1 MIQHGTKF
9 RSRKTVI
16 DGITFDSKAEA
27 RRYADLKLMERADLI
42 QGLELQP
49 SFELLPSF
57 RDKTGKSHRAIVY
70 RADFRYI
77 EVATGEIIVEDVK
90 GMETR
95 EFKMKRKMLLSR
107 YPETN
112 LRITA

>member
-16 DGITFDSKAEA
+16 DNITFDSKAEG
-27 RRYADLKLMERADLI
+27 RRYCDLKIMERAGLI
-42 QGLELQP
+42 RDLELQP
-49 SFELLPSF
+49 GFELLPSF
-57 RDKTGKSHRAIVY
+57 RDKTGTLHRAIKY
-70 RADFRYI
+70 IADFRYT
-77 EVATGEIIVEDVK
+77 EVATGLLIVEDVK

-95 EFKMKRKMLLSR
+95 EFKIKRKLLLSR

>member
-1 MIQHGTKF
+1 MIAHSKY

-27 RRYADLKLMERADLI
+27 RRYADLKLMERAGI
-42 QGLELQP
+42 ISNLELQP
-49 SFELLPSF
+49 SFVLLDAF
-57 RDKTGKSHRAIVY
+57 RDASGALHRAITY
-70 RADFRYI
+70 KADFRYT
-77 EVATGEIIVEDVK
+77 EAGKTIVEDVK

-95 EFKMKRKMLLSR
+95 EFKLKRKMLLSK